1 MEKPNDHIRKRC
13 DDAGFTRADIAAHLG
28 VSKHTVDNWFSA
40 GRPIPASKM
49 RAITELLQGK
59 TRRAVSYDDVM
70 AYAVRLTP
78 AEYQQL
84 CQIAGKPDMRPT
96 EVEKL
101 VRDLLQRTW
110 DDLAASVPDIV
121 EDDLDAAEDDDS
133 ADD

>member
-1 MEKPNDHIRKRC
+1 
-13 DDAGFTRADIAAHLG
+13 
-28 VSKHTVDNWFSA
+28 
-40 GRPIPASKM
+40 M

-78 AEYQQL
+78 SEYQQL
-84 CQIAGKPDMRPT
+84 CQIAGKPDMSPT

-110 DDLAASVPDIV
+110 DDLAASVPDVV
-121 EDDLDAAEDDDS
+121 EDDLDAVEDDDP

>member
-1 MEKPNDHIRKRC
+1 MEKQNDHIRKRC
-13 DDAGFTRADIAAHLG
+13 DDAGFTRAYIAAHLG

-40 GRPIPASKM
+40 GRPIPAAKM

-59 TRRAVSYDDVM
+59 NRRAVSYDDVM

-78 AEYQQL
+78 SEYQQL
-84 CQIAGKPDMRPT
+84 CQIAGKPDMSPT

-110 DDLAASVPDIV
+110 DDLAASVPDVV
-121 EDDLDAAEDDDS
+121 EDDLDAADDDS